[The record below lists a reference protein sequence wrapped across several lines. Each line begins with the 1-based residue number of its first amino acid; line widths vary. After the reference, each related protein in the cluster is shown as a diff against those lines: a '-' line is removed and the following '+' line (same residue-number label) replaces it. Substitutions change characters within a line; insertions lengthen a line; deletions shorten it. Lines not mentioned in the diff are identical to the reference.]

1 MLDAARSAAQGPRE
15 GPRGEQVRV
24 SEEAEEEEGVA
35 PARVEHHPA
44 DDPQLGHDQHE
55 REGSEGHA
63 GIHI

>member
-24 SEEAEEEEGVA
+24 PEEAEEEEGVA
-35 PARVEHHPA
+35 PARVEHHQ
-44 DDPQLGHDQHE
+44 DNPQLGHAQHE

>member
-1 MLDAARSAAQGPRE
+1 MLDAARPAPQGQGE

-24 SEEAEEEEGVA
+24 PEEAEKEEGVA

-44 DDPQLGHDQHE
+44 DDPQLGHAQHE
-55 REGSEGHA
+55 RERSEGHA